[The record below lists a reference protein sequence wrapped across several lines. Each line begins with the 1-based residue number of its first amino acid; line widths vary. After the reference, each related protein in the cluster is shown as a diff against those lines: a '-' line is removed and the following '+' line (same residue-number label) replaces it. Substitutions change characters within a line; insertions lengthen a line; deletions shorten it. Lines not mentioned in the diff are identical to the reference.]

1 MPNNKICNKMEI
13 IKAMYEIKQEG
24 EVMCILIAE
33 DDQRLA
39 QSLQNVLSDAQF
51 ESVCVS
57 DGNEVLQEALRNSYE
72 LILLDVMLP
81 NRSGFSVARELRR
94 LRDQTP
100 ILMLTGLDSISN
112 KIEGLD
118 AGADDYMT
126 KPFSYDELLARI
138 RALLRRSSAG
148 QKKDLRFGDLAY
160 HPDRA
165 TLTCNEQEIRLNFKE
180 AEIIKLFLSTP
191 QSIISKEELIH
202 KVWGYASSTSDNN
215 VEAYISFLRKKL
227 NLLESR
233 VSIIAIKK
241 QGYKLDAPT

>member
-1 MPNNKICNKMEI
+1 
-13 IKAMYEIKQEG
+13 
-24 EVMCILIAE
+24 MCILIAE
-33 DDQRLA
+33 DDHRLA
-39 QSLQNVLSDAQF
+39 QSLQQILSDAQY

-57 DGNEVLQEALRNSYE
+57 DGNDVLQEALRGSYQ

-100 ILMLTGLDSISN
+100 ILMLTGLDSVSN

-118 AGADDYMT
+118 SGADDYMT
-126 KPFSYDELLARI
+126 KPFSGDELLARI
-138 RALLRRSSAG
+138 RALLRRGLAG
-148 QKKDLRFGDLAY
+148 QKKELLFGDLAY
-160 HPDRA
+160 HPDQAVLSCRD
-165 TLTCNEQEIRLNFKE
+165 QEIRLNFKE

-191 QSIISKEELIH
+191 RSIISKEELIH

-227 NLLESR
+227 NFLKSR

-241 QGYKLDAPT
+241 QGYKLDTAL

>member
-1 MPNNKICNKMEI
+1 
-13 IKAMYEIKQEG
+13 
-24 EVMCILIAE
+24 MCILIAE

-39 QSLQNVLSDAQF
+39 QSLQQILSDAQY
-51 ESVCVS
+51 ETVCVS
-57 DGNEVLQEALRNSYE
+57 DGNEALQEALRHSYQ

-100 ILMLTGLDSISN
+100 ILMLTGLDSVSS

-126 KPFSYDELLARI
+126 KPFSSDELLARI
-138 RALLRRSSAG
+138 RALLRRSDAG
-148 QKKDLRFGDLAY
+148 QKNDLCFGDIVY
-160 HPDRA
+160 IPDRV
-165 TLTCNEQEIRLNFKE
+165 TLSCGGREIHLNFKE
-180 AEIIKLFLSTP
+180 AEIIKLFLSAP
-191 QSIISKEELIH
+191 RSIISKEELIR
-202 KVWGYASSTSDNN
+202 KVWGYASTTSDNN

-241 QGYKLDAPT
+241 QGYKLDTAI

>member
-1 MPNNKICNKMEI
+1 
-13 IKAMYEIKQEG
+13 
-24 EVMCILIAE
+24 MCILIAE

-39 QSLQNVLSDAQF
+39 QSLQQILSDAQY
-51 ESVCVS
+51 ETVCVS
-57 DGNEVLQEALRNSYE
+57 DGNDVLQEALRHSYQ

-81 NRSGFSVARELRR
+81 NRSGFSVVRELRR

-100 ILMLTGLDSISN
+100 ILMLTGLDSVAN

-126 KPFSYDELLARI
+126 KPFSADELLARI
-138 RALLRRSSAG
+138 RALLRRSNAG
-148 QKKDLRFGDLAY
+148 QKKELRFGDLTY
-160 HPDRA
+160 QPDRA
-165 TLTCNEQEIRLNFKE
+165 SLTCGDREIRLNFKE
-180 AEIIKLFLSTP
+180 AEIIKLFLSMP
-191 QSIISKEELIH
+191 QTIISKEELIR

-241 QGYKLDAPT
+241 QGYKLDTTE